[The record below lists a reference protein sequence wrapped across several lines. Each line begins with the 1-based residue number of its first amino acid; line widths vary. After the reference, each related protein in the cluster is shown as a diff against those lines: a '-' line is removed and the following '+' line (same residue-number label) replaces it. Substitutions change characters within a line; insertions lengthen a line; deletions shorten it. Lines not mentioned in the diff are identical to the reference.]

1 MEDRIRNVMA
11 AVFDMPAADISD
23 SASPHEITA
32 WDSLKH
38 MNLMLAL
45 EEEFDIRFE
54 DAEIPSLVNFQIIT
68 ATIKAYV
75 E

>member
-1 MEDRIRNVMA
+1 MEEKIKAVMG
-11 AVFDMPAADISD
+11 AVFNMSPQSIPDG
-23 SASPHEITA
+23 ASPHEIAA

-38 MNLMLAL
+38 MNLVHAL

-54 DAEIPSLVNFQIIT
+54 EAEIASLVNLDIIT
-68 ATIKAYV
+68 ATIRSYV